1 MTEHLP
7 IKISVLDIVPMD
19 IFLGQESINIDLVYA
34 SEQHSENIFSCALYH
49 PKARLCLHR
58 DLARV
63 VLKTARILKH
73 SKNWTL
79 VLKDGL
85 RTIEAQ
91 QSMMETEIVRKN
103 PHWLIEPRMLSS
115 PGIGGHPRG
124 MAVDVSVA
132 NEDGTLID
140 MGTLFDTMTP
150 QSSRNYDGF
159 SKEVLENRIIL
170 EQAFLTAAKDLN
182 LPLLPLPS
190 EWWDFRFPAAHSNHY
205 LPLSDDDLPDLLQMT
220 RKDGPAYEMDD
231 VALAKSI
238 AMSL

>member
-1 MTEHLP
+1 MSEAQPLKIG
-7 IKISVLDIVPMD
+7 IKNIIPMD
-19 IFLGQESINIDLVYA
+19 IFLGYEPIKIDVVYA
-34 SEQHSENIFSCALYH
+34 NQHHPENIFSTALYH
-49 PKARLCLHR
+49 PKARLSLHH

-63 VLKTARILKH
+63 VIKTARILNH

-91 QSMMETEIVRKN
+91 QAMMETDIVRTN
-103 PHWLIEPRMLSS
+103 PHWLTEPRMLSG
-115 PGIGGHPRG
+115 PGMGGHPRG
-124 MAVDVSVA
+124 MAVDVSLLD
-132 NEDGTLID
+132 NHGTPID

-159 SKEVLENRIIL
+159 SQEVLENRIIL
-170 EQAFLTAAKDLN
+170 EQAFIAAAKDLN

-190 EWWDFRFPAAHSNHY
+190 EWWDFRFPAAHSNRY
-205 LPLSDDDLPDLLQMT
+205 LALSDDDLPDALQMT
-220 RKDGPAYEMDD
+220 RMDGPAYDVDD